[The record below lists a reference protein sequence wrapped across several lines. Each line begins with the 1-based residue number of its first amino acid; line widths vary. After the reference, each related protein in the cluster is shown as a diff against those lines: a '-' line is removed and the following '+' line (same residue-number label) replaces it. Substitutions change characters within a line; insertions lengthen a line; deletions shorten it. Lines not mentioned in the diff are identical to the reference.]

1 MSRRALTRP
10 PIPGATLD
18 ARVSKIERAAVQVD
32 VTFIT
37 PLEEKRKKKRL
48 RQRFS
53 GGSFQGGDE
62 GDLTYE
68 SEGGGYGALIA
79 FPVCEIT

>member
-10 PIPGATLD
+10 PAPGATLD

-62 GDLTYE
+62 LEEATEPLAYHGDT
-68 SEGGGYGALIA
+68 SA
-79 FPVCEIT
+79 VCSIS